1 MTGSDIHFRL
11 AKTVEARKQS
21 DPDASYVAKL
31 LHEGQDKILKKIAE
45 ESAEVR
51 LASKDGDSAHVVC
64 ETADLWFHCLVL
76 LAHHNLKLEDVLDE
90 LRRREGVSG
99 IDEKAARKAGGITG
113 QAG

>member
-1 MTGSDIHFRL
+1 
-11 AKTVEARKQS
+11 
-21 DPDASYVAKL
+21 
-31 LHEGQDKILKKIAE
+31 
-45 ESAEVR
+45 
-51 LASKDGDSAHVVC
+51 
-64 ETADLWFHCLVL
+64 VL